1 MANASVI
8 RKLDF
13 SKLSNRKSGF
23 LTTSEAIK
31 DITPIKWSDDIIN
44 GKKEVIISKE
54 GIKEV

>member
-8 RKLDF
+8 

-44 GKKEVIISKE
+44 GKKKVVISKD